1 MMKPGFTS
9 EKMEPSFSP
18 VATFS
23 WSQSPVQAASKQA
36 WQVFAPL
43 QRLCR
48 FCRHAVTAATQLFML
63 LLGGRCYTKIRYI
76 DLLVSAV
83 GRCQHLLTT
92 CWWSTK
98 CISCLC
104 LCFFFFPPKCFFF
117 FKRIYFCGEILISES
132 RLVVICSQRDTR
144 NSFLCA
150 FIHTKLNSWS
160 TEQRSLHLGTGDE
173 MHACPQPLLCYWQP
187 SFVREINL
195 RVSVT
200 LNQRSRALT

>member
-1 MMKPGFTS
+1 MQILQTHGHSSHTAFH
-9 EKMEPSFSP
+9 
-18 VATFS
+18 ATFVWKMLHKNKVHWFVGERCGQMPTS
-23 WSQSPVQAASKQA
+23 VNHMLVEYK
-36 WQVFAPL
+36 VHL
-43 QRLCR
+43 
-48 FCRHAVTAATQLFML
+48 LFMFVL
-63 LLGGRCYTKIRYI
+63 
-76 DLLVSAV
+76 
-83 GRCQHLLTT
+83 
-92 CWWSTK
+92 
-98 CISCLC
+98 
-104 LCFFFFPPKCFFF
+104 FFFPPKCFFF